1 MSDRLPDLGTS
12 HAEPAQ
18 RPVTAVHGMFP
29 ALDGIR
35 AVAAAMVVVYH
46 AVFFTSWFSGAGG
59 GYLGVLNAG
68 VWAFFVTSGFL
79 LYLPFAEHHLRGRP
93 ALDIRAY
100 AVRRVARI
108 YPAYWLALAFFVYV
122 IPRAAVNGFDGAA
135 LNATLTQTYVDQS
148 NPFVVGIPPA
158 WSLVVEVTFYAFL
171 PLYAVLV
178 GRLVRRG
185 EALRAELLGIGILLV
200 IGAAAIVAVAGG
212 HAAPWITVLP
222 LHLPAFALGMLLSIA
237 IAQPWSQDGTARLER
252 AGRPAWLWWGLGF
265 AALASIRAVFG
276 VDPIPGPGH
285 PTSTEVIAVNVAQV
299 AFGFCLVV
307 PAVLRG
313 ARGGGPIR
321 RLLRS
326 RVLVFVGL
334 VSYGIYLWHWF
345 VLRIVQEDLLDWAL
359 PVTDGT
365 GRVVEQDGNWL
376 LLLVIA
382 VPIVVA
388 IAAASWY
395 LVERPIQRAARSLL
409 GGGRAAAGGGARA
422 GR

>member
-1 MSDRLPDLGTS
+1 MSDRLPAVETS
-12 HAEPAQ
+12 DSNAAQ
-18 RPVTAVHGMFP
+18 RPVTAVRGTFP

-35 AVAAAMVVVYH
+35 AVAAGMVVVYH
-46 AVFFTSWFSGAGG
+46 AAFFTSWFSAVGG

-79 LYLPFAEHHLRGRP
+79 LYLPFAEHHLRGAR
-93 ALDIRAY
+93 ALDVKAY

-108 YPAYWLALAFFVYV
+108 YPAYWVALAFFLYV
-122 IPRAAVNGFDGAA
+122 IPKAAVNGVDGAI
-135 LNATLTQTYVDQS
+135 LNTTLTQTYVHQG
-148 NPFVVGIPPA
+148 NPFLVGIPPA

-171 PLYAVLV
+171 PLYAALV
-178 GRLVRRG
+178 GLLGRRVP
-185 EALRAELLGIGILLV
+185 ALRAELIGIGALLV
-200 IGAAAIVAVAGG
+200 IGLAAIIAFATG
-212 HAAPWITVLP
+212 HAPPWVTVLP
-222 LHLPAFALGMLLSIA
+222 QHLPAFGLGMLLSVVITH
-237 IAQPWSQDGTARLER
+237 PWSQEATARLER
-252 AGRPAWLWWGLGF
+252 AGRPAWLWWGLAL
-265 AALASIRAVFG
+265 AALVAIRAVFG
-276 VDPIPGPGH
+276 VDPIPRPGH
-285 PTSTEVIAVNVAQV
+285 PTTTEIMVVNLAQI

-307 PAVLRG
+307 PAVM
-313 ARGGGPIR
+313 RGGPGGGLVR

-345 VLRIVQEDLLDWAL
+345 VLRFVQEDLLDWTL

-365 GRVVEQDGNWL
+365 GRVLEQEGNWL

-409 GGGRAAAGGGARA
+409 GGGRASSQGGAHASR
-422 GR
+422 